1 MFLIAFLIVH
11 TLIISTLLVL
21 MTSFFA
27 TFRKVKRSTLA
38 DQNLPSVSV
47 IIPVRNEEGKV
58 RRCLESI
65 AKQDYPNFEVIV
77 IDDKSTDSSGAIIAE
92 VAAANQ
98 NFKIVNGRE
107 SRPGWLGKCNALD
120 HGYPSAN
127 GDWLIFTDADT
138 YHHSNSIRDAISAAI
153 EYKVDLISFMPVQEL
168 YSLGERVVMPA
179 LLSSFLVGDPNNSI
193 NDPSSPRAYAY
204 GQYIG
209 VKKTAYDSFGGHASV
224 KDQILDDISIGKV
237 AKSKGFAVTA
247 CDGRPL
253 YTVRMYTSFPEL
265 WQGWTKNA
273 FALINCDIKSLIA
286 VILLLHICAVVPIL
300 SLILIL
306 TNLTYVSQIT
316 SVPLSLSLVAAQF
329 ILVAVWYFKGALF
342 YKGLKFYDL
351 LLLPAGA
358 VLVSALYLNSAYC
371 FLTGRQVKWKD
382 RDYSVDTTQRVKNN
396 VDEFE
401 TNSNREKQ
409 AL

>member
-27 TFRKVKRSTLA
+27 TFRKVKGSTLA

-77 IDDKSTDSSGAIIAE
+77 IDDKSTDASGAIIAD
-92 VAAANQ
+92 VAAVNQ
-98 NFKIVNGRE
+98 NFKVVSGRE
-107 SRPGWLGKCNALD
+107 SRQGWLGKCNALD
-120 HGYPSAN
+120 HGYPSAT

-138 YHHSNSIRDAISAAI
+138 YHHSNSIRDAISAAL
-153 EYKVDLISFMPVQEL
+153 EYQVDLISFMPVQEL

-193 NDPSSPRAYAY
+193 NDPNSPRAYAY

-253 YTVRMYTSFPEL
+253 YTVRMYTSFAEL

-286 VILLLHICAVVPIL
+286 VILLLQLCATAPIL

-306 TNLTYVSQIT
+306 TNLTYVSQIS
-316 SVPLSLSLVAAQF
+316 SVPLALSLVTAQF
-329 ILVAVWYFKGALF
+329 ILVAIWYYKGALF

-351 LLLPAGA
+351 LLLPAGG

-382 RDYSVDTTQRVKNN
+382 RDYSVDTTQRVKNS